1 MLVIDVS
8 FLFLF
13 LFYFIYCISIPYSH
27 DNDQNLTYNV
37 NKFILEDLA
46 VMHEIVFP
54 LCQHVEIYLL
64 LLNLYCTC
72 TVWYLHWQNCPSLPI
87 IFPCFESCGVWIFR
101 CSRPEYSWKIARWTL
116 NNYQSINVWYLL

>member
-8 FLFLF
+8 FLF

-37 NKFILEDLA
+37 NKFILEDLT

-64 LLNLYCTC
+64 LLNLYCMVFALAKLSVSTHH
-72 TVWYLHWQNCPSLPI
+72 LSL
-87 IFPCFESCGVWIFR
+87 FR
-101 CSRPEYSWKIARWTL
+101 VPWRL
-116 NNYQSINVWYLL
+116 DF